1 MGISFPSAGGD
12 LVDLAEFTEELL
24 KDIAEE
30 IARLLEKAKRG
41 EFDELRA
48 LPGYVRQ
55 LREVFQLVQEERSR
69 VEKLRKQVAGIVGTG
84 ELDFQSA
91 RDEIGSRLARLRD
104 AGPG

>member
-1 MGISFPSAGGD
+1 MGISVSAEGGD
-12 LVDLAEFTEELL
+12 PVDLAEFTEGFL
-24 KDIAEE
+24 KDIATE

-48 LPGYVRQ
+48 LPSYVKQ

-69 VEKLRKQVAGIVGTG
+69 VDKLRKQVAGIVGAG
-84 ELDFQSA
+84 ALDFQSA
-91 RDEIGSRLARLRD
+91 RDEVGSRLARLRG